1 MTALLSEYGPRV
13 VKGAMRRML
22 SDTSAAVRT
31 RLREIPDGEW
41 SETYLLGGLPDRR
54 TRRLRTVLCKEGD
67 VLIRLDGVQAGAEL
81 AIIRSQLDELEN
93 PSAQNSRTVE
103 NLAADTHW
111 PILEHNRER
120 KRRREPRMS
129 LPKHAMADREIIGE
143 DYFFLCLE

>member
-1 MTALLSEYGPRV
+1 MEL
-13 VKGAMRRML
+13 
-22 SDTSAAVRT
+22 
-31 RLREIPDGEW
+31 EW
-41 SETYLLGGLPDRR
+41 SPMPIMAICSPGRREAGPAALPAWPSLF
-54 TRRLRTVLCKEGD
+54 RRLHPLTKL
-67 VLIRLDGVQAGAEL
+67 LNL
-81 AIIRSQLDELEN
+81 RSQLDELEN